1 MHHFMKMTTT
11 TLLIATIL
19 FSLSSCKNFSKTESI
34 VQDKSIEENT
44 SNKTKKDTIAPRQ
57 FFELLEIKEK
67 KDTIVFITCV
77 EYVYSPFGIIKNK
90 QEIKHSL
97 LNNFV
102 VTDRKQKQ
110 TNGEFEF
117 QILKKDNSKLI
128 LFFDNDPEATKQSYV
143 FKGEIYDNSV
153 KLDYGIRIGMS
164 IEDFF
169 DIFLESIP
177 EEFNKKYK
185 VIVFESCVI
194 GEKQVYSFE
203 NSKLVS
209 VIFETDSYWKVD
221 YE

>member
-1 MHHFMKMTTT
+1 M
-11 TLLIATIL
+11 
-19 FSLSSCKNFSKTESI
+19 
-34 VQDKSIEENT
+34 
-44 SNKTKKDTIAPRQ
+44 
-57 FFELLEIKEK
+57 
-67 KDTIVFITCV
+67 
-77 EYVYSPFGIIKNK
+77 
-90 QEIKHSL
+90 
-97 LNNFV
+97 
-102 VTDRKQKQ
+102 
-110 TNGEFEF
+110 
-117 QILKKDNSKLI
+117 
-128 LFFDNDPEATKQSYV
+128 

-221 YE
+221 YEW